1 MRKFACALFVAGFA
15 PFVAAAASSGTFE
28 AGKRGHVLVPV
39 SVNGGEPRPFALD
52 TAASRTVLGR
62 KEYAELGS
70 TSPPAGDHGG
80 HARGAHGSFAAQL
93 VRLDS
98 VALWDER
105 QPDQLAALMTLE
117 ELTPG
122 KRPDFAGVLGL
133 PFLNRYRLD
142 LDYPARRLSLE
153 AQDGDL
159 PACDICDPGSAVALG
174 TLRGGLPSVSVTVNG
189 REMQALFDTGA
200 SRTILNEAAVTAL
213 GLTDAGTGESIGTVS
228 LALGSLPARDHQV
241 SRIALPVFGTLGLD
255 DEPAL
260 ILGIDYLAAGRTVV
274 DLEAGLVWFRP
285 ASN

>member
-1 MRKFACALFVAGFA
+1 MRKFASALLVAGFV
-15 PFVAAAASSGTFE
+15 PFVAAAGSSGTFE

-39 SVNGGEPRPFALD
+39 SVNSGEARPFVID
-52 TAASRTVLGR
+52 TAASQTVLGR

-98 VALWDER
+98 VTLWDER

-122 KRPDFAGVLGL
+122 KVPDFAGVLGL
-133 PFLNRYRLD
+133 PFLSNYRLD
-142 LDYPARRLSLE
+142 LDYPARKLTLDP
-153 AQDGDL
+153 QDGNL
-159 PACDICDPGSAVALG
+159 PVCDICEPGSAVALG
-174 TLRGGLPSVSVTVNG
+174 RLPGRLPSVYVTVNG
-189 REMQALFDTGA
+189 REMKALFDTGA
-200 SRTILNEAAVTAL
+200 SRTILNEAAVAAL

-241 SRIALPVFGTLGLD
+241 SRIALPVFRTLGLD

-260 ILGIDYLAAGRTVV
+260 ILGIDYLGAGRTVV
-274 DLEAGLVWFRP
+274 DLQAGRVWFRP